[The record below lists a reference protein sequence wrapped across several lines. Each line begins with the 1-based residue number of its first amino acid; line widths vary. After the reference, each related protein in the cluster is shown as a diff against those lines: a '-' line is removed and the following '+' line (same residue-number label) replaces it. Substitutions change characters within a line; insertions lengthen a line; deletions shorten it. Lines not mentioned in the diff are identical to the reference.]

1 MNFVT
6 LLGTLMSFNTS
17 ILASSEFN
25 EIGNILK
32 SFINE
37 WWGPLLIVISAS
49 GVVLGAFAGF
59 RYWFASASGDEN
71 KLKAAKQFLIG
82 IIIGFVII
90 FVLAVLTP
98 VIVAAFQSWAESNGV
113 G

>member
-6 LLGTLMSFNTS
+6 LLGILNTS
-17 ILASSEFN
+17 ILASSSEFN

-37 WWGPLLIVISAS
+37 WWGPLLIVIGAS
-49 GVVLGAFAGF
+49 GIILGAFAGF
-59 RYWFASASGDEN
+59 KFWFASGSGDEN

-82 IIIGFVII
+82 ILIGFVII

-98 VIVAAFQSWAESNGV
+98 VIIAAFQSWAESNGV